1 MLPGEIDSDTI
12 SARERSILQ
21 GLGRE
26 PKRVGRLALR
36 YGSRL
41 ALRYGRRRL
50 FRSCG
55 VLALALLALP
65 YLAPTALQELRGE
78 GFLNPIGAAQR
89 RIRNLH
95 ACWDFERC
103 DRARGNFSVYVH
115 GKRSGRYRAHAIWQ
129 PPPGVREVSDPDE
142 ACVVVVPVELKGDQ
156 TIDRLRCA
164 APRARESP
172 LS

>member
-1 MLPGEIDSDTI
+1 M
-12 SARERSILQ
+12 
-21 GLGRE
+21 
-26 PKRVGRLALR
+26 
-36 YGSRL
+36 
-41 ALRYGRRRL
+41 
-50 FRSCG
+50 
-55 VLALALLALP
+55 LALALLALP

-115 GKRSGRYRAHAIWQ
+115 GKRTGRYRAHAIWQ
-129 PPPGVREVSDPDE
+129 PPPGVRETSDPDD
-142 ACVVVVPVELKGDQ
+142 ACVVVVPVDLKGDQ

-164 APRARESP
+164 APRARESA